1 MDIID
6 KKIIY
11 VLQNNSRTPFSRI
24 AKEQGMSEAAIRQ
37 RVKKLVKNGEIK
49 KFTIDTNFASR
60 AIVAIE
66 TSSKVPTKKI
76 IEEISNSSVQH
87 VYEVTGEYSIIA
99 IMGTQNSEQMNDSI
113 EDIRKIKGV
122 TSTKTFS
129 ILKKTHL

>member
-37 RVKKLVKNGEIK
+37 RVKKLVKSGEIK

-99 IMGTQNSEQMNDSI
+99 IMLIAM
-113 EDIRKIKGV
+113 V
-122 TSTKTFS
+122 
-129 ILKKTHL
+129 